1 MDSINVQM
9 TFDCADPHAQTRF
22 WGAALGWEIE
32 DSDEFIRKLMAD
44 GLVTDDDV
52 VDMGGGRLGFTTG
65 AAIRRPAGTDGPVR
79 LLFMQVPE
87 GKQAKN
93 RAHLDLNVGP
103 ERRDAEVERLVA
115 LGATELYR
123 MDEPGAHHVTMQDP
137 EGNEFCVQ

>member
-1 MDSINVQM
+1 MDPINVQM
-9 TFDCADPHAQTRF
+9 TFDSSDPHAQAQF
-22 WGAALGWEIE
+22 WGAALGWEVE
-32 DSDEFIRKLMAD
+32 DADGFIRKLMKD

-52 VDMGGGRLGFTTG
+52 VDLGGGRLGFTTG
-65 AAIRRPAGTDGPVR
+65 AAIRRPAGADGPVR
-79 LLFMQVPE
+79 LLFMRVPE
-87 GKQAKN
+87 SKQVKN

-123 MDEPGAHHVTMQDP
+123 IDEPGGHHVTLQDP